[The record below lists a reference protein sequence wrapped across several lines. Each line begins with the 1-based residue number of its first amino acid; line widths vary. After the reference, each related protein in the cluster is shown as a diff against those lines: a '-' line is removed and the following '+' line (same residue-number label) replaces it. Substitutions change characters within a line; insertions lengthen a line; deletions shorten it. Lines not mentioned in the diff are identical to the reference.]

1 MVSLVLAVAAALFAA
16 LGAAL
21 VGVGVEAILGRVEG
35 GMVGGVGTVV
45 VALLP
50 IYVGYLLIRSATR
63 VHSGLRGSTGRM
75 KQRVWLKFCT
85 AYVVFLILGDVFV
98 PFPDVLKVAMAIT
111 AVLVGVLLLAFELE
125 PRKNKRVV

>member
-1 MVSLVLAVAAALFAA
+1 MVSLVLAIAAALFVA

-50 IYVGYLLIRSATR
+50 FYIGYLLIRSAR
-63 VHSGLRGSTGRM
+63 RIRSGLRGSAGRM
-75 KQRVWLKFCT
+75 KHRVWLKFCT
-85 AYVVFLILGDVFV
+85 AYVVFLIVGDVFV
-98 PFPDVLKVAMAIT
+98 PFPGVLKVAMAIS
-111 AVLVGVLLLAFELE
+111 AVIVGVLLLAFELE
-125 PRKNKRVV
+125 PSKNKQVV